1 VQITRESGAP
11 EQPVSN
17 PQWSPD
23 GRFVAYQA
31 VGGLF
36 VIDPCGRPV
45 RLAAEVSNYSW
56 SNDSTRIASDNS
68 EGIFI
73 ADSMSAVLRGVRL
86 AVFAGPHF
94 LMSQLAIARP
104 SRSGFRLS
112 RISDTLSVAVIDGTS
127 SISCERPL

>member
-1 VQITRESGAP
+1 MQITRESGAP

-73 ADSMSAVLRGVRL
+73 ADSMSAVLRGIGSHWSWRRR
-86 AVFAGPHF
+86 
-94 LMSQLAIARP
+94 SSP
-104 SRSGFRLS
+104 SPLGRASPW
-112 RISDTLSVAVIDGTS
+112 VAFCGLTS
-127 SISCERPL
+127 SLAL